1 MKKTL
6 LLTLIICVTTIFA
19 DAQVAVDTHW
29 SDGFTHYVTSEENG
43 LIQFLGGRSDL
54 GDCFYLKKTAPNKF
68 VITETNSFGQKDA
81 TVEYRTIT
89 DGYGKKHNVLVALD
103 ANKQLIDIIEEGLG
117 DVREENFLAL
127 LEGDYTD
134 NDNRDW
140 HFKGTTVSGGEIWM
154 TFDTDNIEIKVILDD
169 IGLANT
175 FKIKEHNNIV
185 LVEFTKDGLA
195 FFNAEEDPEDG
206 LGRYRKKSEWRDI
219 VHNNDQTR
227 FAFTS
232 KMLINRAMLE
242 YFDKPMLRIMRN
254 EIYARHGYN
263 FASADLKNYF
273 SKQKWYK
280 PVKNNSEVKLSEVEQ
295 YNVDIIKMMEK

>member
-43 LIQFLGGRSDL
+43 LIQFLGGRSFL
-54 GDCFYLKKTAPNKF
+54 GDCFYLKKSAQNKF
-68 VITETNSFGQKDA
+68 VITETNSFGKKDA

-103 ANKQLIDIIEEGLG
+103 ANKQLIDIIEEDLG

-154 TFDTDNIEIKVILDD
+154 TFDTDNIEIEVILNDVEP
-169 IGLANT
+169 ANT

-185 LVEFTKDGLA
+185 LAEFTEDGLA

>member
-43 LIQFLGGRSDL
+43 LIQFLGGRSSL
-54 GDCFYLKKTAPNKF
+54 GDCFYLKKNAQNKF
-68 VITETNSFGQKDA
+68 VITETNSFGKKDA
-81 TVEYRTIT
+81 AVEYRTIT

-103 ANKQLIDIIEEGLG
+103 ANKQLIDIIEEDLG

-154 TFDTDNIEIKVILDD
+154 TFDTDNIEIEVILNDVEP
-169 IGLANT
+169 ANT

-185 LVEFTKDGLA
+185 LAEFTEDGLA

-242 YFDKPMLRIMRN
+242 YFDKSMLRIMRN

>member
-6 LLTLIICVTTIFA
+6 LLTLIICVTTIFV
-19 DAQVAVDTHW
+19 DAQVTVGTHW
-29 SDGFTHYVTSEENG
+29 NDGFTTYATSEENG
-43 LIQFLGGRSDL
+43 LIQFLGGRSSL
-54 GDCFYLKKTAPNKF
+54 GDCFYLKKTAQNKF
-68 VITETNSFGQKDA
+68 VITETNSFGKKDA

-103 ANKQLIDIIEEGLG
+103 ANKQLIDIIEEGFG
-117 DVREENFLAL
+117 NARKDNFLTL

-140 HFKGTTVSGGEIWM
+140 HFKGTTVSGEEIWL
-154 TFDTDNIEIKVILDD
+154 TFDTKSIEIEVIMDD

-175 FKIKEHNNIV
+175 FKIKGHDNII
-185 LVEFTKDGLA
+185 LTEFTEEGLD
-195 FFNAEEDPEDG
+195 FHNAEEDPEDG
-206 LGRYRKKSEWRDI
+206 WGRYRKKSFWRGI

-280 PVKNNSEVKLSEVEQ
+280 PVKSNSEVKLSEVEQ